1 MIDFSPTPEQ
11 EALREEVRAFVER
24 RILPYERD
32 PRWGRHGPSEALRR
46 ELLALAREA
55 GLVAPHLPPEYG
67 GRGLDHVS
75 QAILFEAAGY
85 SPLGPTAMNIM
96 APDEGNM
103 HLLLKAA
110 TPEQKARWLA
120 PLAAGEIRSCF
131 LMTEPDGAGADPM
144 LLSTRAEPDG
154 DGFVIHGRKW
164 LITGAGGAAFGIV
177 MADVPGR
184 GATMFLTPM
193 DAPGIRLLRLL
204 DTIDSS
210 FTGGHYE
217 IALEGLRVGRDQV
230 LGEVGEGFRY
240 AQIRLAPARLTHCMR
255 WLGGAVRAQEI
266 ARDYA
271 ARRRAFGRPLGEHE
285 GVGFMLADNEIDI
298 AQARHWIWY
307 AAWILDRGEKGRHET
322 SLAKVAVSEALFR
335 VLDRCVQILGGL
347 GVTDDTVVARL
358 FQDIR
363 AFRIYDGPSEVH
375 RWAIARRCLR
385 EARPAKEER

>member
-11 EALREEVRAFVER
+11 EALREEVRAFVET

-103 HLLLKAA
+103 HLLIKAA

-385 EARPAKEER
+385 GTRPAKEER